1 MFRPLEMVRV
11 VLQVLHSDAAKVT
24 HVIAKQGL
32 FHLLDSRQFAKFAGQ
47 AKVGGDAFQSLMSRF
62 TTLDQELQSLFNTLS
77 IHRTLRKDIE
87 VEPTKEIDT
96 IEDSVK
102 RIRRDLS
109 NLSGQLEQLE
119 HQREEKAQQVE
130 LLRSIAANAPDL
142 ETIRKF
148 TYFYRA
154 VGFIASKDIS
164 RLEASLESIH
174 VVLVPLTTIER
185 RTLIA
190 VLCSP
195 KDKDVLERALKSAY
209 FERITLP
216 DISQGPIDEVIT
228 QLDNDLSQIAAKKA
242 ELSQELQ
249 HTQADAVEEL
259 QKLREKVS
267 LALLILK
274 AELYYGK
281 GTRSYVILGW
291 IPKVQREVFEQE
303 IRKVTE
309 GRARFDVSE
318 PEFIDEVQQGKIKI
332 PILFNNPY
340 LIRPFESV
348 VFNYG
353 TQDYREV
360 DATPIVALTFLLMF
374 GMMFG
379 DVGHGFVLFLLGYW
393 IFKKFYQFMDYG
405 IITMECGVSS
415 AIFGLLYGSIFGVEH
430 WIPALWIHPAENIN
444 TFMKFA
450 VGLGVAMMSTGV
462 ILNIVNS
469 FHRKDYES
477 GILGHY
483 GIAGGLFYWITVG
496 LGLKYAVYGNLG
508 MSTEVLILLLAV
520 PLGIIFFKEPLAH
533 VLFHHEHTDEKLF
546 PSGIGM
552 FLMEAA
558 IDVMD
563 VVIRYLGSTVSFV
576 RTAAFALAHGG
587 LFIAVF
593 SLADIVRELQGGG
606 LWYWLVILLGNVG
619 IIALEGLV
627 VSIQTVR
634 LEYYEFFSKFFKGG
648 GERFQPLKIE

>member
-1 MFRPLEMVRV
+1 MVRV

-32 FHLLDSRQFAKFAGQ
+32 FHLLDSQQFAKFAGQ
-47 AKVGGDAFQSLMSRF
+47 AKVGGEAFQSLMSRF
-62 TTLDQELQSLFNTLS
+62 MTLDQELQSLFNTLS
-77 IHRTLRKDIE
+77 IHRILRKDIG
-87 VEPTKEIDT
+87 VEPAKEIDA

-102 RIRRDLS
+102 RIRRELS
-109 NLSGQLEQLE
+109 SLSDRLKRLEQ
-119 HQREEKAQQVE
+119 QREEKSQQVE
-130 LLRSIAANAPDL
+130 LLRSIAADAPDL

-148 TYFYRA
+148 TYFHRA
-154 VGFIASKDIS
+154 VGFIASKDIP
-164 RLEASLESIH
+164 RLEASLQSIH
-174 VVLVPLTTIER
+174 VVLVPLTTIDR
-185 RTLIA
+185 RTLVTI
-190 VLCSP
+190 LCSP

-216 DISQGPIDEVIT
+216 DLNQGPLEDVIA
-228 QLDNDLSQIAAKKA
+228 QLDKDLNQIAAKKA

-249 HTQADAVEEL
+249 HTQADVVEEL

-274 AELYYGK
+274 AERYYGK
-281 GTRSYVILGW
+281 GARSYVILGW
-291 IPKVQREVFEQE
+291 IPKMLVEPFEQE
-303 IRKVTE
+303 IMDVTE

-318 PEFIDEVQQGKIKI
+318 PEFIEEVQQGKIKI
-332 PILFNNPY
+332 PILFNNPF

-360 DATPIVALTFLLMF
+360 DPTPIVALTFLLMF

-379 DVGHGFVLFLLGYW
+379 DVGHGLILFGLGYW
-393 IFKKFYQFMDYG
+393 VFKKFYQFMDYG

-430 WIPALWIHPAENIN
+430 WLPALWLHPAENIGS
-444 TFMKFA
+444 FIQFA
-450 VGLGVAMMSTGV
+450 IGLGVVMISTAV

-469 FHRKDYES
+469 FHCKDYAS

-483 GIAGGLFYWITVG
+483 GIVGGLFYWTSIG

-508 MSTEVLILLLAV
+508 VSTEVLILLLAV
-520 PLGIIFFKEPLAH
+520 PLGVIFFREPLSH
-533 VLFHHEHTDEKLF
+533 LLFQRERTGEKLF
-546 PSGIGM
+546 PEGIAM
-552 FLMEAA
+552 FVMESI

-563 VVIRYLGSTVSFV
+563 VVIRYLASTVSFV

-593 SLADIVRELQGGG
+593 SLADILGQMKGGG
-606 LWYWLVILLGNVG
+606 LWYWLAILGGNVI

-627 VSIQTVR
+627 VSIQTIR

-648 GERFQPLKIE
+648 GERFQPLKVE

>member
-24 HVIAKQGL
+24 HVVAKQGL
-32 FHLLDSRQFAKFAGQ
+32 FHLLDSRQFSKFAGQ
-47 AKVGGDAFQSLMSRF
+47 GKVGGEAFQMLMNRYS
-62 TTLDQELQSLFNTLS
+62 TLDQELQNLFQTLS
-77 IHRTLRKDIE
+77 IHRTLRKDSE
-87 VEPTKEIDT
+87 VEPAKEIDV
-96 IEDSVK
+96 IEDNVK

-109 NLSGQLEQLE
+109 NLSEQLEQLE
-119 HQREEKAQQVE
+119 QQRQEKTRQLQ
-130 LLRSIAANAPDL
+130 LLRSIAASAPDL

-154 VGFIASKDIS
+154 VGFMATKDIP
-164 RLEASLESIH
+164 RFQVSLESIH
-174 VVLVPLTTIER
+174 VVLVPLTTIEH

-195 KDKDVLERALKSAY
+195 RDQDILERALKSAY
-209 FERITLP
+209 FERIALP
-216 DISQGPIDEVIT
+216 DIAQGTIEDVIT
-228 QLDNDLSQIAAKKA
+228 RLDAELSEIVAKKIA
-242 ELSQELQ
+242 LSQELQ
-249 HTQADAVEEL
+249 HTQADIIEEL
-259 QKLREKVS
+259 QRLREKVS

-281 GTRSYVILGW
+281 GARSYVILGW
-291 IPKVQREVFEQE
+291 IPKMKITAFEEE
-303 IRKVTE
+303 IMSVTE

-318 PEFIDEVQQGKIKI
+318 PEFIEEVQQGKIKI
-332 PILFNNPY
+332 PILFNNPL
-340 LIRPFESV
+340 LIKPFESV

-353 TQDYREV
+353 TQDYREI
-360 DATPIVALTFLLMF
+360 DPTPIVAITFLLMF

-379 DVGHGFVLFLLGYW
+379 DVGHGMVLFALGYW
-393 IFKKFYQFMDYG
+393 LFKKFYQLMDYG

-415 AIFGLLYGSIFGVEH
+415 AIFGFLYGSIFGAEH
-430 WIPALWIHPAENIN
+430 VLPAIWLRPSENID

-450 VGLGVAMMSTGV
+450 IGLGVVMISTGV
-462 ILNIVNS
+462 ILNIINS

-483 GIAGGLFYWITVG
+483 GIVGGLFYWIVVG

-508 MSTEVLILLLAV
+508 MDTKVLLLVLAV

-533 VLFHHEHTDEKLF
+533 VLFHHEHTGEKLF
-546 PSGIGM
+546 PSGFGM

-563 VVIRYLGSTVSFV
+563 IVIRYLASTVSFV

-593 SLADIVRELQGGG
+593 SLAEILRELRGGG

-627 VSIQTVR
+627 VSIQTIR

-648 GERFQPLKIE
+648 GERFQPLKME